1 MEFNL
6 ENKEQVYIGI
16 DVGGSGAIA
25 ITNGREILNVIT
37 NDNTDA
43 DLSEFIQE
51 AKDRYDIVKCMVENV
66 HSMPKQG
73 VSSSFKFGE
82 SKGFLRGL
90 IVAHKI
96 PFEEASPQKW
106 MKHYGLSGKGFDSK
120 TEHKN
125 NLKNYAQRLYPNM
138 KITLKTADAILLAHY
153 SFLIN
158 NNLYNNER

>member
-1 MEFNL
+1 ME
-6 ENKEQVYIGI
+6 KKQVYMAI

-25 ITNGREILNVIT
+25 ITDGREILSFIK
-37 NDNTDA
+37 NDSTDA
-43 DLSEFIQE
+43 DISDYIAESKE
-51 AKDRYDIVKCMVENV
+51 NYDVVKCIIENV

-96 PFEEASPQKW
+96 PFEEVSPQKW
-106 MKHYGLSGKGFDSK
+106 MKHFSLSGKGFDSK

-125 NLKNYAQRLYPNM
+125 NLKNYAQRLYPNTKM
-138 KITLKTADAILLAHY
+138 TLAICDAVLLAHY
-153 SFLIN
+153 CFIHNSN
-158 NNLYNNER
+158 K

>member
-1 MEFNL
+1 MQELVNVFM
-6 ENKEQVYIGI
+6 GI

-25 ITNGREILNVIT
+25 LTNGVVVLDSIT

-43 DLSEFIQE
+43 DISDFIE
-51 AKDRYDIVKCMVENV
+51 MSKSKYNIVKCYIENV

-90 IVAHKI
+90 LVAHKI
-96 PFEEASPQKW
+96 PFEEVTPQRW
-106 MKHYGLSGKGFDSK
+106 MKHFNLSGKGFDTK

-138 KITLKTADAILLAHY
+138 KITLKTADAILLSHY
-153 SFLIN
+153 CFVLN
-158 NNLYNNER
+158 KDLYGSKG